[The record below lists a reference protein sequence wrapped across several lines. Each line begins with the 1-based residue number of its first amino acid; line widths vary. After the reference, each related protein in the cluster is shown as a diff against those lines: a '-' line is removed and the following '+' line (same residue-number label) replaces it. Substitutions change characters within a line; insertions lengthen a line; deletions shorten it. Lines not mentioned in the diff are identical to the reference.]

1 MIKKCLSSN
10 NAPEAIGPYSSAL
23 KICDYVYLS
32 GQLPVDPSTNQIVD
46 GGVYEQTVQCLKNLN
61 AILDE
66 VDLDVNYL
74 VNVRVYLT
82 DMQDY
87 DKMNEAYS
95 SMFKEPYPSR
105 VVVGVTV
112 RRICSQSHDHRN
124 LNILVI
130 LSLHLHD
137 NLGSLANHVF
147 RTAFQTKYQIHAI
160 HCRTI

>member
-1 MIKKCLSSN
+1 MIKKCLSSKY
-10 NAPEAIGPYSSAL
+10 APEAIGPYSSAL

-82 DMQDY
+82 DIQDY

-105 VVVGVTV
+105 VVVGVKELPKGAKV
-112 RRICSQSHDHRN
+112 EIEGKAIDFRALEILCGDDNCECSCEG
-124 LNILVI
+124 
-130 LSLHLHD
+130 
-137 NLGSLANHVF
+137 GS
-147 RTAFQTKYQIHAI
+147 
-160 HCRTI
+160 CCGGDE

>member
-1 MIKKCLSSN
+1 MIKKCLSSKY
-10 NAPEAIGPYSSAL
+10 APDAIGPYSSAL

-105 VVVGVTV
+105 VVVGVKELPEGAKV
-112 RRICSQSHDHRN
+112 EIEGKAIDFRALEVLCGDDNCECSCEG
-124 LNILVI
+124 
-130 LSLHLHD
+130 
-137 NLGSLANHVF
+137 GS
-147 RTAFQTKYQIHAI
+147 
-160 HCRTI
+160 CCGGDE

>member
-1 MIKKCLSSN
+1 MIKKCLSSKY
-10 NAPEAIGPYSSAL
+10 APEAIGPYSSAL

-32 GQLPVDPSTNQIVD
+32 GQLPVDPSTNQIVK
-46 GGVYEQTVQCLKNLN
+46 GGVYEQTIQCLKNLN

-66 VDLDVNYL
+66 VELDVNYL

-105 VVVGVTV
+105 VVVGVKELPEGAKV
-112 RRICSQSHDHRN
+112 EIEGKAIDFRALEVLCGDDNCECSCEG
-124 LNILVI
+124 
-130 LSLHLHD
+130 
-137 NLGSLANHVF
+137 GS
-147 RTAFQTKYQIHAI
+147 
-160 HCRTI
+160 CCGGDE

>member
-1 MIKKCLSSN
+1 MIKKCLSSKY
-10 NAPEAIGPYSSAL
+10 APEAIGPYSSAL

-32 GQLPVDPSTNQIVD
+32 GQLPVDPSTNQIVK
-46 GGVYEQTVQCLKNLN
+46 GGVYEQTIQCLKNLN

-87 DKMNEAYS
+87 GKMNEAYS

-105 VVVGVTV
+105 VVVGVKELPEGAKV
-112 RRICSQSHDHRN
+112 EIEGKAIDFRALEVLCGDDNCECSCEG
-124 LNILVI
+124 
-130 LSLHLHD
+130 
-137 NLGSLANHVF
+137 GS
-147 RTAFQTKYQIHAI
+147 
-160 HCRTI
+160 CCGGDE

>member
-1 MIKKCLSSN
+1 MIKKCLSSKY
-10 NAPEAIGPYSSAL
+10 APDAIGPYSSAL

-105 VVVGVTV
+105 VVVGVKELPKGAKV
-112 RRICSQSHDHRN
+112 EIEGKAIDFRALEILCGDDNCECSCEG
-124 LNILVI
+124 
-130 LSLHLHD
+130 
-137 NLGSLANHVF
+137 GS
-147 RTAFQTKYQIHAI
+147 
-160 HCRTI
+160 CCGGDE

>member
-1 MIKKCLSSN
+1 MIKKCLSSKY
-10 NAPEAIGPYSSAL
+10 APEAIGPYSSAL

-32 GQLPVDPSTNQIVD
+32 GQLPVDPSTNQIVE

-61 AILDE
+61 SILDE

-95 SMFKEPYPSR
+95 SMFEAPYPSR
-105 VVVGVTV
+105 VVVGVKELPEGAKV
-112 RRICSQSHDHRN
+112 EIEGKAIDFRALEILCGDDNCECSCEG
-124 LNILVI
+124 
-130 LSLHLHD
+130 
-137 NLGSLANHVF
+137 GS
-147 RTAFQTKYQIHAI
+147 
-160 HCRTI
+160 CCGGDE

>member
-1 MIKKCLSSN
+1 MIKKCLSSKY
-10 NAPEAIGPYSSAL
+10 APEAIGPYSSAL

-61 AILDE
+61 AILSE
-66 VDLDVNYL
+66 VEPDVNYL

-105 VVVGVTV
+105 VVVGVKELPKGAKV
-112 RRICSQSHDHRN
+112 EIEGKAIDFRALEILCGDDNCECSCEG
-124 LNILVI
+124 
-130 LSLHLHD
+130 
-137 NLGSLANHVF
+137 GS
-147 RTAFQTKYQIHAI
+147 
-160 HCRTI
+160 CCGGDE

>member
-1 MIKKCLSSN
+1 MIKKCLSSKY
-10 NAPEAIGPYSSAL
+10 APEAIGPYSSAL

-32 GQLPVDPSTNQIVD
+32 GQLPIDPSTNQIVK
-46 GGVYEQTVQCLKNLN
+46 GGVYEQTIQCLKNLN
-61 AILDE
+61 AILSE

-105 VVVGVTV
+105 VVVGVKELPEGAKV
-112 RRICSQSHDHRN
+112 EIEGKAIDFRALEILCGDDNCECSCEG
-124 LNILVI
+124 
-130 LSLHLHD
+130 
-137 NLGSLANHVF
+137 GS
-147 RTAFQTKYQIHAI
+147 
-160 HCRTI
+160 CCGGDE

>member
-1 MIKKCLSSN
+1 MIKKCLSSKY
-10 NAPEAIGPYSSAL
+10 APEAIGPYSSAL

-32 GQLPVDPSTNQIVD
+32 GQLPVDPSTNQIVK
-46 GGVYEQTVQCLKNLN
+46 GGVYEQTIQCLKNLN

-105 VVVGVTV
+105 VVVGVKELPEGAKV
-112 RRICSQSHDHRN
+112 EIEGKAIDFRALEVLCGDDNCECSCEG
-124 LNILVI
+124 
-130 LSLHLHD
+130 
-137 NLGSLANHVF
+137 GS
-147 RTAFQTKYQIHAI
+147 
-160 HCRTI
+160 CCGGDE

>member
-1 MIKKCLSSN
+1 MIKKCLSSKY
-10 NAPEAIGPYSSAL
+10 APVAIGPYSSAL

-32 GQLPVDPSTNQIVD
+32 GQLPVDPSTNQIVE

-61 AILDE
+61 AILSE

-105 VVVGVTV
+105 VVVGVKELPEGAKV
-112 RRICSQSHDHRN
+112 EIEGKAIDFRALEVLCGDDNCECSCEG
-124 LNILVI
+124 
-130 LSLHLHD
+130 
-137 NLGSLANHVF
+137 GS
-147 RTAFQTKYQIHAI
+147 
-160 HCRTI
+160 CCGGDE

>member
-32 GQLPVDPSTNQIVD
+32 GQLPIDPSTKQIVD

-105 VVVGVTV
+105 VVVGVKELPKGAKV
-112 RRICSQSHDHRN
+112 EIEGKAIDFRALEILCGDDNCECSCEGDSCCGGDE
-124 LNILVI
+124 
-130 LSLHLHD
+130 
-137 NLGSLANHVF
+137 
-147 RTAFQTKYQIHAI
+147 
-160 HCRTI
+160 

>member
-1 MIKKCLSSN
+1 MIKKCLSSKY
-10 NAPEAIGPYSSAL
+10 APDAIGPYSSAL

-105 VVVGVTV
+105 VVVGVKELPEGAKV
-112 RRICSQSHDHRN
+112 EIEGKAIDFRALEVLCGD
-124 LNILVI
+124 
-130 LSLHLHD
+130 D
-137 NLGSLANHVF
+137 NCEYSCEGGS
-147 RTAFQTKYQIHAI
+147 
-160 HCRTI
+160 CCGGDE

>member
-1 MIKKCLSSN
+1 MIKKCLSSKY
-10 NAPEAIGPYSSAL
+10 APEAIGPYSSAL

-105 VVVGVTV
+105 VVVGVKELPKGAKV
-112 RRICSQSHDHRN
+112 EIEGKAIDFRALGILCGDDNCECSCEG
-124 LNILVI
+124 
-130 LSLHLHD
+130 
-137 NLGSLANHVF
+137 GS
-147 RTAFQTKYQIHAI
+147 
-160 HCRTI
+160 CCGGDE

>member
-1 MIKKCLSSN
+1 MIKKCLSSKY
-10 NAPEAIGPYSSAL
+10 APEAIGPYSSAL

-105 VVVGVTV
+105 VVVGVKELPEGAKV
-112 RRICSQSHDHRN
+112 EIEGKAIDFRALEVLCGDDNCECSCEG
-124 LNILVI
+124 
-130 LSLHLHD
+130 
-137 NLGSLANHVF
+137 GS
-147 RTAFQTKYQIHAI
+147 
-160 HCRTI
+160 CCGGDE

>member
-1 MIKKCLSSN
+1 MIKKCLSSKY
-10 NAPEAIGPYSSAL
+10 APEAIGPYSSAL

-105 VVVGVTV
+105 VVVGVKELPKGAKV
-112 RRICSQSHDHRN
+112 EIEGKAMDFRALEILCGDDNCECSCEG
-124 LNILVI
+124 
-130 LSLHLHD
+130 
-137 NLGSLANHVF
+137 GS
-147 RTAFQTKYQIHAI
+147 
-160 HCRTI
+160 CCGGDE

>member
-1 MIKKCLSSN
+1 MIKKCLSSKY
-10 NAPEAIGPYSSAL
+10 APEAIGPYSSAL

-32 GQLPVDPSTNQIVD
+32 GQLPVDPSTNQIVK

-61 AILDE
+61 AILSE

-105 VVVGVTV
+105 VVVGVKELPEGAKV
-112 RRICSQSHDHRN
+112 EIEGKAIDFRALEILCGDDNCECSCEG
-124 LNILVI
+124 
-130 LSLHLHD
+130 
-137 NLGSLANHVF
+137 GS
-147 RTAFQTKYQIHAI
+147 
-160 HCRTI
+160 CCGGDE

>member
-1 MIKKCLSSN
+1 MIKKCLSSKY
-10 NAPEAIGPYSSAL
+10 APEAIGPYSSAL

-105 VVVGVTV
+105 VVVGVKELPKGAKV
-112 RRICSQSHDHRN
+112 EIEGKAIDFRALEVLCGDDNCECSCEG
-124 LNILVI
+124 
-130 LSLHLHD
+130 
-137 NLGSLANHVF
+137 GS
-147 RTAFQTKYQIHAI
+147 
-160 HCRTI
+160 CCGGDE

>member
-1 MIKKCLSSN
+1 MIKKCLSSKY
-10 NAPEAIGPYSSAL
+10 APEAIGPYSSAL

-105 VVVGVTV
+105 VVVGVKELPKGAKV
-112 RRICSQSHDHRN
+112 EIEGKAIDFRALEILCGDDNCECSCEG
-124 LNILVI
+124 
-130 LSLHLHD
+130 
-137 NLGSLANHVF
+137 GSW
-147 RTAFQTKYQIHAI
+147 
-160 HCRTI
+160 CGGDE

>member
-1 MIKKCLSSN
+1 MIKKCLSSKY
-10 NAPEAIGPYSSAL
+10 APEAIGPYSSAL

-105 VVVGVTV
+105 VVVGVKELPKGAKV
-112 RRICSQSHDHRN
+112 EIEGKAIDFRALEILCGDDNCECSCEG
-124 LNILVI
+124 
-130 LSLHLHD
+130 
-137 NLGSLANHVF
+137 GS
-147 RTAFQTKYQIHAI
+147 
-160 HCRTI
+160 CCGGDE

>member
-1 MIKKCLSSN
+1 MIKKCLSSKY
-10 NAPEAIGPYSSAL
+10 APEAIGPYSSAL

-61 AILDE
+61 AILSE
-66 VDLDVNYL
+66 VELDVNYL

-105 VVVGVTV
+105 VVVGVKELPEGAKV
-112 RRICSQSHDHRN
+112 EIEGKAIDFRALEVLCGDDNCECSCEG
-124 LNILVI
+124 
-130 LSLHLHD
+130 
-137 NLGSLANHVF
+137 GS
-147 RTAFQTKYQIHAI
+147 
-160 HCRTI
+160 CCGGDE

>member
-1 MIKKCLSSN
+1 MIKKCLSSKY
-10 NAPEAIGPYSSAL
+10 APEAIGPYSSAL

-32 GQLPVDPSTNQIVD
+32 GQLPVDPSTNQIVK

-61 AILDE
+61 AILSE

-105 VVVGVTV
+105 VVVGVKELPEGAKV
-112 RRICSQSHDHRN
+112 EIEGKAIDFRALEVLCGDDNCECSCEG
-124 LNILVI
+124 
-130 LSLHLHD
+130 
-137 NLGSLANHVF
+137 GS
-147 RTAFQTKYQIHAI
+147 
-160 HCRTI
+160 CCGGDE

>member
-1 MIKKCLSSN
+1 MIKKCLSSKY
-10 NAPEAIGPYSSAL
+10 APEAIGPYSSAL

-66 VDLDVNYL
+66 VELDVNYL

-105 VVVGVTV
+105 VVVGVKELPKGAKV
-112 RRICSQSHDHRN
+112 EIEGKAIDFRALEILCGDDNCECSCEG
-124 LNILVI
+124 
-130 LSLHLHD
+130 
-137 NLGSLANHVF
+137 GS
-147 RTAFQTKYQIHAI
+147 
-160 HCRTI
+160 CCGGDE

>member
-1 MIKKCLSSN
+1 MIKKCLSSKY
-10 NAPEAIGPYSSAL
+10 APEAIGPYSSAL

-105 VVVGVTV
+105 VVVGVKELPKGAKV
-112 RRICSQSHDHRN
+112 EIEGKAIDFRALEILCGDENCECSCEG
-124 LNILVI
+124 
-130 LSLHLHD
+130 
-137 NLGSLANHVF
+137 GS
-147 RTAFQTKYQIHAI
+147 
-160 HCRTI
+160 CCGGDE

>member
-66 VDLDVNYL
+66 VELDVNYL

-105 VVVGVTV
+105 VVVGVKELPKGAKV
-112 RRICSQSHDHRN
+112 EIEGKAIDFRALEILCGDDNCECSREGDSCCGGDE
-124 LNILVI
+124 
-130 LSLHLHD
+130 
-137 NLGSLANHVF
+137 
-147 RTAFQTKYQIHAI
+147 
-160 HCRTI
+160 

>member
-1 MIKKCLSSN
+1 MIKKCLSSKY
-10 NAPEAIGPYSSAL
+10 APEAIGPYSSAL

-32 GQLPVDPSTNQIVD
+32 GQLPVDPSTNQIVK

-61 AILDE
+61 AILSE

-105 VVVGVTV
+105 VVVGVKELPEGAKV
-112 RRICSQSHDHRN
+112 EIEGKAIDFRALEVLCGDDNCECSCEG
-124 LNILVI
+124 
-130 LSLHLHD
+130 
-137 NLGSLANHVF
+137 GS
-147 RTAFQTKYQIHAI
+147 
-160 HCRTI
+160 CCGGGE

>member
-1 MIKKCLSSN
+1 MIKKCLSSKY
-10 NAPEAIGPYSSAL
+10 APEAIGPYSSAL

-32 GQLPVDPSTNQIVD
+32 GQLPVDPSTNQIVK
-46 GGVYEQTVQCLKNLN
+46 GGVYEQTIQCLKNLN
-61 AILDE
+61 AILSE

-105 VVVGVTV
+105 VVVGVKELPEGAKV
-112 RRICSQSHDHRN
+112 EIEGKAIDFRALEILCGDDNCECSCEG
-124 LNILVI
+124 
-130 LSLHLHD
+130 
-137 NLGSLANHVF
+137 GS
-147 RTAFQTKYQIHAI
+147 
-160 HCRTI
+160 CCGGDE

>member
-1 MIKKCLSSN
+1 MIKKSLSSKY
-10 NAPEAIGPYSSAL
+10 APEAIGPYSSAL

-32 GQLPVDPSTNQIVD
+32 GQLPVDPSTNQIVK
-46 GGVYEQTVQCLKNLN
+46 GGVYEQTIQCLKNLN
-61 AILDE
+61 AILSE

-105 VVVGVTV
+105 VVVGVKELPEGAKV
-112 RRICSQSHDHRN
+112 EIEGKAIDFRALEILCGDDNCECSCEG
-124 LNILVI
+124 
-130 LSLHLHD
+130 
-137 NLGSLANHVF
+137 GS
-147 RTAFQTKYQIHAI
+147 
-160 HCRTI
+160 CCGGDE

>member
-1 MIKKCLSSN
+1 MIKKCLSSKY
-10 NAPEAIGPYSSAL
+10 APEAIGPYSSAL

-66 VDLDVNYL
+66 VELDVNYL

-105 VVVGVTV
+105 VVVGVKELPEGAKV
-112 RRICSQSHDHRN
+112 EIEGKAIDFRALEVLCGDDNCECSCEG
-124 LNILVI
+124 
-130 LSLHLHD
+130 
-137 NLGSLANHVF
+137 GS
-147 RTAFQTKYQIHAI
+147 
-160 HCRTI
+160 CCGGDE

>member
-1 MIKKCLSSN
+1 MIKKCLSSKY
-10 NAPEAIGPYSSAL
+10 APEAIGPYSSAL

-32 GQLPVDPSTNQIVD
+32 GQLPVDPSTNQIVK
-46 GGVYEQTVQCLKNLN
+46 GGVYEQTIQCLKNLN
-61 AILDE
+61 AILSE

-105 VVVGVTV
+105 VVVGVKELPEGAKV
-112 RRICSQSHDHRN
+112 EIEGKAIDFRALEVLCGDDNCECSCEG
-124 LNILVI
+124 
-130 LSLHLHD
+130 
-137 NLGSLANHVF
+137 GS
-147 RTAFQTKYQIHAI
+147 
-160 HCRTI
+160 CCGGDE

>member
-1 MIKKCLSSN
+1 MIKKCLSSKY
-10 NAPEAIGPYSSAL
+10 APEAIGPYSSAL

-105 VVVGVTV
+105 VVVGVKELPKGAKV
-112 RRICSQSHDHRN
+112 EIEGKAIDFRALEILCGYDNCECSCEG
-124 LNILVI
+124 
-130 LSLHLHD
+130 
-137 NLGSLANHVF
+137 GS
-147 RTAFQTKYQIHAI
+147 
-160 HCRTI
+160 CCGGDE

>member
-105 VVVGVTV
+105 VVVGVKELPKGAKV
-112 RRICSQSHDHRN
+112 EIEGKAIDFRALEILCGDDNCECSCE
-124 LNILVI
+124 
-130 LSLHLHD
+130 
-137 NLGSLANHVF
+137 GS
-147 RTAFQTKYQIHAI
+147 R
-160 HCRTI
+160 CGGDE

>member
-1 MIKKCLSSN
+1 MICAGAVGHWPCTVTKAKPPAFGVFHPMAVAIVHGLIGCAGDDALFHISVALLTVLCN
-10 NAPEAIGPYSSAL
+10 LVGRIRGYFNTTFVRIIIIGAVPVWTGAAIGITIIGA
-23 KICDYVYLS
+23 
-32 GQLPVDPSTNQIVD
+32 IV
-46 GGVYEQTVQCLKNLN
+46 
-61 AILDE
+61 ARII
-66 VDLDVNYL
+66 
-74 VNVRVYLT
+74 
-82 DMQDY
+82 
-87 DKMNEAYS
+87 
-95 SMFKEPYPSR
+95 SR

>member
-1 MIKKCLSSN
+1 MIKKCLSSKY
-10 NAPEAIGPYSSAL
+10 APEAIGPYSSAL

-105 VVVGVTV
+105 VVVGVKELPEGAKV
-112 RRICSQSHDHRN
+112 EIEGKAIDFRALEILCGDDNCECSCEG
-124 LNILVI
+124 
-130 LSLHLHD
+130 
-137 NLGSLANHVF
+137 GS
-147 RTAFQTKYQIHAI
+147 
-160 HCRTI
+160 CCGGDE

>member
-1 MIKKCLSSN
+1 MIKKCLSSKY
-10 NAPEAIGPYSSAL
+10 APDAIGPYSSAL

-61 AILDE
+61 AILSE
-66 VDLDVNYL
+66 VELDVNYL

-105 VVVGVTV
+105 VVVGVKELPKGAKV
-112 RRICSQSHDHRN
+112 EIEGKAIDFRALEVLCGDDNRECSCEG
-124 LNILVI
+124 
-130 LSLHLHD
+130 
-137 NLGSLANHVF
+137 GS
-147 RTAFQTKYQIHAI
+147 
-160 HCRTI
+160 CCGGDE

>member
-1 MIKKCLSSN
+1 MIKKCLSSKY
-10 NAPEAIGPYSSAL
+10 APEAIGPYSSAL

-105 VVVGVTV
+105 VVVGVKELPEGAKV
-112 RRICSQSHDHRN
+112 EIEGKAIDFRALEVLCGDDNCDCSCEG
-124 LNILVI
+124 
-130 LSLHLHD
+130 
-137 NLGSLANHVF
+137 GS
-147 RTAFQTKYQIHAI
+147 
-160 HCRTI
+160 CCGGGE